1 MKKSKSQRTIPNIKP
16 TTTTTQKP
24 EKPRQGHAGKERKT
38 HQLDLRRRQLERHGA
53 QVIAEP
59 LLLARRRDG
68 HDVLVDAPA
77 QADLAG
83 VDGVFLRQLRE
94 DVVHGAAGGFGHG
107 GLWAV
112 GREGDVLYVCVC
124 VSCCAVLCCGRVV
137 ELGRFLGGELR
148 TYVFLVVVDQACVL
162 EVRVEFDLV
171 DGGRRGGRLEEP
183 VEVLG
188 EVV

>member
-1 MKKSKSQRTIPNIKP
+1 MKGNPKVSKQDPGLTTI
-16 TTTTTQKP
+16 TTTKAGESQQDTQ
-24 EKPRQGHAGKERKT
+24 ET

-83 VDGVFLRQLRE
+83 VDGVFLRQPGE
-94 DVVHGAAGGFGHG
+94 HFVDGAAGCFGHG
-107 GLWAV
+107 GLGAV
-112 GREGDVLYVCVC
+112 GGEGDVLCLF
-124 VSCCAVLCCGRVV
+124 VLVTTVRESWGLWFWLVGW
-137 ELGRFLGGELR
+137 LGMVDGK
-148 TYVFLVVVDQACVL
+148 TYVLLVVVDQACVL

-171 DGGRRGGRLEEP
+171 DGGGRGGRFEEP

-188 EVV
+188 QVV

>member
-1 MKKSKSQRTIPNIKP
+1 MTTI
-16 TTTTTQKP
+16 TTTKAGESQQDTQ
-24 EKPRQGHAGKERKT
+24 ET

-94 DVVHGAAGGFGHG
+94 DVVHGAAGRFGDG

-112 GREGDVLYVCVC
+112 GREGDVL
-124 VSCCAVLCCGRVV
+124 
-137 ELGRFLGGELR
+137 
-148 TYVFLVVVDQACVL
+148 
-162 EVRVEFDLV
+162 
-171 DGGRRGGRLEEP
+171 
-183 VEVLG
+183 
-188 EVV
+188 